1 MMAFSNKMPTPKKIY
16 AYKYPCTY
24 FGESAFLL
32 AFMISRHS
40 VAKGSLLLLARSI
53 FMSSG

>member
-1 MMAFSNKMPTPKKIY
+1 MAFSNKIPTPQKVY

-24 FGESAFLL
+24 FSESAFLL

-40 VAKGSLLLLARSI
+40 MAKDSLLLLARSI